1 MPQPIEKVIQ
11 SVTFV
16 FQCNGNGGKQLGANL
31 VFMLAVIA
39 WVGVFAVLIFGT
51 LSVSGRAKL
60 FTGFSIILSRYY
72 NILRDIISAKTP
84 APGVVMMWPQ
94 HGRQII

>member
-1 MPQPIEKVIQ
+1 M
-11 SVTFV
+11 
-16 FQCNGNGGKQLGANL
+16 GANL

-60 FTGFSIILSRYY
+60 FTIFFSILIHYDYAYPES
-72 NILRDIISAKTP
+72 NIMYFSYKERLINIIFVTHIS
-84 APGVVMMWPQ
+84 
-94 HGRQII
+94 